1 MSGSKELIAI
11 LSEEIMSYAFKNTS
25 ISKQLLRV
33 ALALRRDFRKWRRMC
48 KDSQRFFQDFAVTAS
63 LDTLSANFAQ
73 TIAEDIGDWESGAE
87 AHLQEIYAL
96 LEECNKAFVLFTLL
110 RLIAIRPSCCCNL
123 LTQRC

>member
-1 MSGSKELIAI
+1 MLASKLPICSIFGSAMSGSKELIAI
-11 LSEEIMSYAFKNTS
+11 LSEEIMSYAFKNTA

-73 TIAEDIGDWESGAE
+73 TIAEDIGDWELA
-87 AHLQEIYAL
+87 
-96 LEECNKAFVLFTLL
+96 L
-110 RLIAIRPSCCCNL
+110 RLTCKKFMHC
-123 LTQRC
+123 